1 MSSHA
6 SEQRHG
12 ALAHHFA
19 DIEQQKDAARLGMW
33 IFLAT
38 EVMFFGGVIM
48 SFAIYRSM
56 FTPAF
61 RAASDLQNVPLGAA
75 NTVILLC
82 SSLTMVLAVHSA
94 ESRNRTGLVRF
105 LVLTILLGTAFLG
118 IKAIEYTHDYHEG
131 LVPGAATF
139 HPAEDLV
146 AAWSAKGIE
155 AKHVE
160 LYFVFYFVMTGLHAL
175 HMIIGIA
182 VLGIQALM
190 ARRGRFTGDY
200 PTPIEL
206 SGLYWHFVDVVWIFL
221 FPLLYLLR
229 H

>member
-1 MSSHA
+1 MTN
-6 SEQRHG
+6 HG
-12 ALAHHFA
+12 PLAHHFA
-19 DIEQQKDAARLGMW
+19 DLEQQKDAARLGMW

-38 EVMFFGGVIM
+38 EVTFFGGVLM
-48 SFAIYRSM
+48 AFAIYRSM
-56 FTPAF
+56 FAPAF
-61 RAASDLQNVPLGAA
+61 RAASDLQNVPLGAM

-82 SSLTMVLAVHSA
+82 SSLTMVLAVHAA
-94 ESRNRTGLVRF
+94 ESRHRAALVRF
-105 LVLTILLGTAFLG
+105 LVLTIVLGSVFLG
-118 IKAIEYTHDYHEG
+118 IKAVEYTHDYHEG
-131 LVPGAATF
+131 LVPGATTF
-139 HPAEDLV
+139 HPPTELIKSWKV
-146 AAWSAKGIE
+146 KGIE

-175 HMIIGIA
+175 HMLIGIA

-190 ARRGRFTGDY
+190 AGRGRFVDGY